1 MSCTC
6 IEWSHCESSTA
17 QGVLV
22 KEAAVALMIASW
34 AAGNAQVNITGRWPL
49 ATIDIASRH
58 DLSQQG
64 KHALAYAIW

>member
-1 MSCTC
+1 
-6 IEWSHCESSTA
+6 
-17 QGVLV
+17 VLV

-49 ATIDIASRH
+49 ATIDIASR
-58 DLSQQG
+58 QQG